1 LRVTSRGYA
10 HPIGFALDMLAIALL
25 VLANAFFVLAE
36 YALITARR
44 SALERR
50 AEAGS
55 KGAALA
61 LRMQA
66 DPVRVIGTV
75 QIGITALGILLGAV
89 GERAL
94 RGVFEPVMA
103 TALAFVLA
111 FLIVTYLSVA
121 FGELVPKAL
130 ALHDADRLAALVAR
144 PIDLLARVFAPAV
157 WVLQGSAAA
166 VLRPLGVPAVT
177 AGEQPVS
184 REELR
189 GLLQDAEQ
197 QGELRADEEDM
208 LTAVIDLRSRQVR
221 DIMVPWDRVCVLRA
235 EQSLEDVR
243 RTLLSTPHSRY
254 PVVRDRHT
262 VIGVL
267 HARDV
272 FRIERTGADLESVV
286 RPPVIVPPTL
296 PVDALL
302 RELRRARQ
310 HLGVVIDEYGEP
322 FGIATL
328 EDALEEIVGE
338 IEDEFDRPALAA
350 QRVGDH
356 AWRVAGALS
365 ISDFNRATGAALEA
379 ESVHSVGG
387 LVLDALGRA
396 AQAGDEVEVDGFRL
410 TVEAVDG
417 TRIAVVRAEPSAAA
431 GDEGSERTAGVRDG

>member
-1 LRVTSRGYA
+1 
-10 HPIGFALDMLAIALL
+10 MLVVALL
-25 VLANAFFVLAE
+25 VVANAFFVLAE
-36 YALITARR
+36 YALITARHT
-44 SALERR
+44 ALERR
-50 AEAGS
+50 AHAGS

-61 LRMQA
+61 LRLQA

-75 QIGITALGILLGAV
+75 QIGITALSILLGAV

-94 RGVFEPVMA
+94 RTFLEPFVA
-103 TALAFVLA
+103 TAVAFVLA

-130 ALHDADRLAALVAR
+130 ALHAADRIAALVAR
-144 PIDLLARVFAPAV
+144 PIDILSHLFAPAV

-189 GLLQDAEQ
+189 GLLQDAEE

-208 LTAVIDLRSRQVR
+208 LTAVIDLRSREVR

-235 EQSLEDVR
+235 EQDIEDVR

-254 PVVRDRHT
+254 PVVRDRNM

-338 IEDEFDRPALAA
+338 IEDEFDRPGLAA
-350 QRVGDH
+350 QRLDDH

-365 ISDFNRATGAALEA
+365 ISDFNRATGTELEA

-396 AQAGDEVEVDGFRL
+396 ARAGDAVDVDGVRL

-417 TRIAVVRAEPSAAA
+417 TRIAAVRAEIPAPAAEPDHGRAA
-431 GDEGSERTAGVRDG
+431 GVPDA

>member
-1 LRVTSRGYA
+1 
-10 HPIGFALDMLAIALL
+10 MLAIVLL
-25 VLANAFFVLAE
+25 VVANAFFVLAE
-36 YALITARR
+36 YALITARH

-55 KGAALA
+55 KGAAVA
-61 LRMQA
+61 LRLQA

-75 QIGITALGILLGAV
+75 QIGITALSILLGAV

-94 RGVFEPVMA
+94 RAVFEPVMA

-111 FLIVTYLSVA
+111 FLIVAYLTVA

-130 ALHDADRLAALVAR
+130 ALYAADRIAALVAR
-144 PIDLLARVFAPAV
+144 PIDILARVFAPAV

-189 GLLQDAEQ
+189 GLLQDAEE
-197 QGELRADEEDM
+197 QGELEADEQGM
-208 LTAVIDLRSRQVR
+208 LTAVIDLRSREVR
-221 DIMVPWDRVCVLRA
+221 DIMVPWDRVCVVRA
-235 EQSLEDVR
+235 DQDFEEVR
-243 RTLLSTPHSRY
+243 ATMLATPHSRY
-254 PVVRDRHT
+254 PVVRDRHM
-262 VIGVL
+262 VVGVL

-272 FRIERTGADLESVV
+272 FRIERTGADLGSVL

-296 PVDALL
+296 HVDALL

-310 HLGVVIDEYGEP
+310 HLGVVVDEYGEP

-350 QRVGDH
+350 QRIGEQ
-356 AWRVAGALS
+356 AWRVAGGLS
-365 ISDFNRATGAALEA
+365 ISDFNRATGAGLEA
-379 ESVHSVGG
+379 DSVHSVGG
-387 LVLDALGRA
+387 LVLAALGRA
-396 AQAGDEVEVDGFRL
+396 ARAGDAVDVDGVRL

-417 TRIAVVRAEPSAAA
+417 TRIAAVRAE
-431 GDEGSERTAGVRDG
+431 V

>member
-1 LRVTSRGYA
+1 
-10 HPIGFALDMLAIALL
+10 
-25 VLANAFFVLAE
+25 
-36 YALITARR
+36 
-44 SALERR
+44 
-50 AEAGS
+50 
-55 KGAALA
+55 
-61 LRMQA
+61 
-66 DPVRVIGTV
+66 
-75 QIGITALGILLGAV
+75 
-89 GERAL
+89 
-94 RGVFEPVMA
+94 
-103 TALAFVLA
+103 
-111 FLIVTYLSVA
+111 
-121 FGELVPKAL
+121 
-130 ALHDADRLAALVAR
+130 
-144 PIDLLARVFAPAV
+144 
-157 WVLQGSAAA
+157 
-166 VLRPLGVPAVT
+166 
-177 AGEQPVS
+177 
-184 REELR
+184 
-189 GLLQDAEQ
+189 
-197 QGELRADEEDM
+197 
-208 LTAVIDLRSRQVR
+208 VR

-417 TRIAVVRAEPSAAA
+417 TRIAVVRAELSSAA

>member
-1 LRVTSRGYA
+1 
-10 HPIGFALDMLAIALL
+10 MLAIALL
-25 VLANAFFVLAE
+25 VVANAFFVLAE

-144 PIDLLARVFAPAV
+144 PIDVLARVLAPAV

-272 FRIERTGADLESVV
+272 FRIERTGA
-286 RPPVIVPPTL
+286 
-296 PVDALL
+296 
-302 RELRRARQ
+302 
-310 HLGVVIDEYGEP
+310 
-322 FGIATL
+322 
-328 EDALEEIVGE
+328 
-338 IEDEFDRPALAA
+338 
-350 QRVGDH
+350 
-356 AWRVAGALS
+356 
-365 ISDFNRATGAALEA
+365 ALEA

-417 TRIAVVRAEPSAAA
+417 TRIAVVRAELSSAA

>member
-1 LRVTSRGYA
+1 
-10 HPIGFALDMLAIALL
+10 MLAIALL
-25 VLANAFFVLAE
+25 VVANAFFVLAE

-61 LRMQA
+61 LRLQA

-144 PIDLLARVFAPAV
+144 PIDVLARVLAPAV

-272 FRIERTGADLESVV
+272 FRIERTGAGLESVV
-286 RPPVIVPPTL
+286 RSPVIVPPTL

-417 TRIAVVRAEPSAAA
+417 TRIAVVRAELSSAA